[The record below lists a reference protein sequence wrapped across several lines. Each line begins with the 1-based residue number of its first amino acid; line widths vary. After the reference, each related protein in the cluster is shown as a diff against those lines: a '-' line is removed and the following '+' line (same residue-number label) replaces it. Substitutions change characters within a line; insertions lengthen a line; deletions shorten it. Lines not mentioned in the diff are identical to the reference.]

1 MICNEEQWLNPDY
14 ENPFRG
20 DDDEEY
26 EEEEDEDGE

>member
-20 DDDEEY
+20 DDDEE
-26 EEEEDEDGE
+26 EEEECGE